1 MQNHITKLFRYL
13 ILLICIVNYISCSSQ
28 GKVPPKAIKGVLDLR
43 EWSFESLEDAKDNNI
58 TLDGEWE
65 FYWNTFPG
73 NDFSLPEE
81 EKEYTQ
87 IPMQWDGYKKVSN
100 TNNKEIKEEILG
112 GKGFATYRLKV
123 LTSRIDQLSF
133 RLPSQGSAY
142 TLYVN
147 NQIIFKGG
155 IVGTS
160 EEDSKPRDSVD
171 YTNFT
176 PIEKDFYIVLCVSNF
191 HHARGG
197 FWSSITMGNP
207 QSISHLKEYY
217 LTIDIFV
224 SGVLFIMGIYHFSL
238 FYLRRD
244 DKSNLYF
251 GLFCSIIFIRTII
264 TGERYIYSYFPHI
277 SYSVRLALDYLTMN
291 LVLPFPLAFFFS
303 LYPTWKNKKILNI
316 INILAIILVSI
327 NIFLPPS
334 IFTKTRI
341 ISHMILVIIIICLST
356 LIYLEY
362 KRDREGIKIF
372 MFGIIILTVITINDI
387 LHNNNIIVTGNLT
400 PVGLVIFIFFQSFL
414 LSSRFSKAF
423 EDVKILSSTLKLSN
437 QELELNKERATKAYL
452 DLEASQKQLVQSDK
466 MITLGT
472 MVAGVAHEINTPLGA
487 IKANSENILESLR
500 GLIQKLNPTLSHIT
514 IGDLQNAIFVLEL
527 SKETGTAYSSREART
542 VRKKVISILEE
553 RGQKNV
559 DVLADYIIDLG
570 LVEALERSENILSHT
585 DIEKYLSI
593 AGDLHGIRKKSSVIQ
608 SSAERVSKIV
618 KSLKSFMHFDQN
630 ETKVVSD
637 LTEGMETVLI
647 ILHNKIKYGIEVIK
661 NYGENVPHIYCY
673 PDELNQIWTNLIHNA
688 IQAMDEKGTLQ
699 IDIEKKSNL
708 KEIPDIDKRN
718 PEYKG
723 EYIAVSIQDSGSGI
737 SPEIRSK
744 IFQAFFTTKPAG
756 EGSGLGLHIIGK
768 ILEKHEGALYL
779 ESEPGKT
786 RFTVLLPV

>member
-13 ILLICIVNYISCSSQ
+13 ILIICLVNYISCSSQ

-43 EWSFESLEDAKDNNI
+43 EWSFDPLEDSENGNI
-58 TLDGEWE
+58 KLDGEWE
-65 FYWNTFPG
+65 FYWSTFPG
-73 NDFSLPEE
+73 NDYSLPEE
-81 EKEYTQ
+81 KKEYTQ
-87 IPMQWDGYKKVSN
+87 VPMLWDGYKKVST

-112 GKGFATYRLKV
+112 GEGFATYRLKV
-123 LTSRIDQLSF
+123 LTSKIEQLSF
-133 RLPSQGSAY
+133 RLPSQGTAY

-155 IVGTS
+155 NPGTS
-160 EEDSKPRDSVD
+160 VEDSKPTLSMD
-171 YTNFT
+171 YINFT
-176 PIEKDFYIVLCVSNF
+176 PIEKEFYLVICISNF

-251 GLFCSIIFIRTII
+251 GIICSIIFIRTII
-264 TGERYIYSYFPHI
+264 TGERYIFTYFPHI

-303 LYPTWKNKKILNI
+303 LYPTWKNKKVLYI
-316 INILAIILVSI
+316 INLLTIILVSI

-334 IFTKTRI
+334 IFTKTLV
-341 ISHMILVIIIICLST
+341 ISHMILVTLLIYLIT
-356 LIYLEY
+356 LIFLEY

-372 MFGIIILTVITINDI
+372 LIGSIIFIGITFNDI
-387 LHNNNIIVTGNLT
+387 LYNKNIIATGNLSS
-400 PVGLVIFIFFQSFL
+400 VGLVIFIFFQSFL

-514 IGDLQNAIFVLEL
+514 IGDLHNAILVLEL
-527 SKETGTAYSSREART
+527 TKESGTAYSSREAR
-542 VRKKVISILEE
+542 VLRKKVISILEE

-559 DVLADYIIDLG
+559 DLLADYIIELG
-570 LVEALERSENILSHT
+570 LVEALERKENIISHT

-593 AGDLHGIRKKSSVIQ
+593 AGDLYGIRKKSSVIQ
-608 SSAERVSKIV
+608 NSAERVSKIV

-673 PDELNQIWTNLIHNA
+673 PDELNQVWTNLIHNA
-688 IQAMDEKGTLQ
+688 IQAMHEKGTLQ
-699 IDIEKKSNL
+699 IDIEKVSNI
-708 KEIPDIDKRN
+708 EQTPDIDKRN
-718 PEYKG
+718 PGYKG
-723 EYIAVSIQDSGSGI
+723 EYVAVSIQDSGSGI

-744 IFQAFFTTKPAG
+744 IFQAFFTTKAAG

-786 RFTVLLPV
+786 RFTVVLPV